1 MADRR
6 YSLWNLRWNIK
17 LQQLVDMY
25 FPIGWP
31 KYFSSKDVHCGE
43 LKSLKYNR
51 DRSLLAVVSDH
62 SVCIWNN
69 RVNMKL
75 NIYVH
80 VILKYIVVV
89 FLLSVHF
96 NIPFSLILA
105 LVFIIHIQIPSQ
117 TTCLIYS
124 YFEKGCRK
132 KCTRQTR
139 KVLWVVLSALFFK
152 EIWKNGT
159 GGHGH
164 MFASAKGKQ
173 QKYVRQLQSSGTMY
187 WSYPVLP
194 FGIVACTFFPTTF
207 LEIAVYPY
215 TKCTRMRN
223 LLTGHMTAE
232 AGQHEKLLVLSES

>member
-80 VILKYIVVV
+80 VIVV
-89 FLLSVHF
+89 FLLTVHF

-117 TTCLIYS
+117 TTCLIYMPIRS
-124 YFEKGCRK
+124 VRVCVIYLLDTYDSWGR
-132 KCTRQTR
+132 
-139 KVLWVVLSALFFK
+139 SAREMTCL
-152 EIWKNGT
+152 
-159 GGHGH
+159 
-164 MFASAKGKQ
+164 
-173 QKYVRQLQSSGTMY
+173 VR
-187 WSYPVLP
+187 
-194 FGIVACTFFPTTF
+194 I
-207 LEIAVYPY
+207 
-215 TKCTRMRN
+215 
-223 LLTGHMTAE
+223 
-232 AGQHEKLLVLSES
+232 LVL

>member
-6 YSLWNLRWNIK
+6 YFLWSLRWNIK

-89 FLLSVHF
+89 FLLTVHF

-117 TTCLIYS
+117 TTCLIYMPIRS
-124 YFEKGCRK
+124 VRVCVIYLLDTWQLRQVSTRNDLSCQNLSFIILSNLIFEIWQKPSVNLMTIICFNVAYSFMLTN
-132 KCTRQTR
+132 TRQ
-139 KVLWVVLSALFFK
+139 
-152 EIWKNGT
+152 
-159 GGHGH
+159 
-164 MFASAKGKQ
+164 
-173 QKYVRQLQSSGTMY
+173 
-187 WSYPVLP
+187 
-194 FGIVACTFFPTTF
+194 
-207 LEIAVYPY
+207 
-215 TKCTRMRN
+215 
-223 LLTGHMTAE
+223 
-232 AGQHEKLLVLSES
+232 